1 MNDRGRILI
10 ADDEETFLQTTAELF
25 RREGYVV
32 GTAPDADAAL
42 EAVRGGSFDLVI
54 SDLEMPGNEDLR
66 LIRTLAAEAGG
77 LPIIVLTGFPSTESA
92 VASIELPV
100 AAYLRKPVPW
110 GDLLPRVES
119 AIARFRA
126 YQSMRRTEQQ
136 LEGWREEFRQTTTPA
151 LAAKPGAN
159 PQVDT
164 FLALTLRNVM
174 GSISS
179 LESLNQALRGK
190 PVAATPCQ
198 LINCPRGLQLQQ
210 AVRETIDVLEETKAS
225 FKSKRLATL
234 RERLEL
240 MLQHV

>member
-1 MNDRGRILI
+1 MNNRGRILI

-32 GTAPDADAAL
+32 GMAADADAAL
-42 EAVRGGSFDLVI
+42 AAIRGGAFDLVI

-66 LIRTLAAEAGG
+66 LIRTLATEAGG
-77 LPIIVLTGFPSTESA
+77 LPIIILTGFPSTESA

-100 AAYLRKPVPW
+100 AAYLRKPVQW
-110 GDLLPRVES
+110 ADLLPRVEA

-126 YQSMRRTEQQ
+126 FQSMRRTEQQ
-136 LEGWREEFRQTTTPA
+136 LEGWREEFRQTTTPT
-151 LAAKPGAN
+151 LATKAGAS

-174 GSISS
+174 GSISN
-179 LESLNQALRGK
+179 LESMTQALQGK
-190 PVAATPCQ
+190 SVPSTPCQ

-210 AVRETIDVLEETKAS
+210 AVRETIAVLEETKAS
-225 FKSKRLATL
+225 FKSQTLANL

-240 MLQHV
+240 LLQEV